1 MVQIAKRKPTPEQV
15 IKRFGQAAVAMPER
29 STVAEASRKIG
40 VAEQTLYR
48 WRAENGGLRIDQAR
62 RLKQLETKNARL
74 QRAVADLTL
83 DNQMLNEAARGNSKH
98 LPPPPSLLR
107 K

>member
-1 MVQIAKRKPTPEQV
+1 
-15 IKRFGQAAVAMPER
+15 MPER

-98 LPPPPSLLR
+98 LPPLPIAKVRWRCAQSVNRSEPGATVST
-107 K
+107 